1 MDKKI
6 DKIFNQI
13 EKLRAKNNKNWMNLL
28 KLSFHNEPNKTMKI
42 INNILSKDESLI
54 KLATSL
60 EKFAKKK

>member
-42 INNILSKDESLI
+42 INSILSKDESLI

-60 EKFAKKK
+60 EKFVKKK

>member
-6 DKIFNQI
+6 NNIFNQI

-42 INNILSKDESLI
+42 INSILSKDESLI

-60 EKFAKKK
+60 EKFVKKK